1 MAELSARQIALT
13 ALRLWRK
20 EKHFADFII
29 SGLLTKTELNASDR
43 AFALELFYGVL
54 RNLTLLD
61 FWIGCLRGSGIDRD
75 LRDILR
81 FGLYQLLCLRTPEHA
96 AVHETVELA
105 AKKQRNV
112 VNAILRTATRQRRE
126 LLARAAAQPL
136 FARTS
141 HPQFLVERWQQHFGE
156 EHAEELCKWNNLP
169 APVYA
174 RINLLKIDRTKF
186 LHTYPESRPL
196 RDHSM
201 FVPFNSLPSS
211 ALERG
216 HCYIQDPSTTVACE
230 SLDPKPGE
238 RILDATAAP
247 GGKTG
252 YIAQLMENLGI
263 IVACDRD
270 PQRIDTLKENMARLG
285 VGIAQI
291 RQHDW
296 TGKRVPPEI
305 TSVAPFDR
313 ILIDA
318 PCSNT
323 GVMRRRV
330 DARWRLRATDFLRM
344 QQRQIEIVRAL
355 VRLLKP
361 NGLLVYSTC
370 SLEPEENEEVVRR
383 ILESSP
389 DLRLAEE
396 ERSLPFQDRFDG
408 AFAAKLI
415 RSA

>member
-1 MAELSARQIALT
+1 M
-13 ALRLWRK
+13 
-20 EKHFADFII
+20 
-29 SGLLTKTELNASDR
+29 
-43 AFALELFYGVL
+43 
-54 RNLTLLD
+54 
-61 FWIGCLRGSGIDRD
+61 
-75 LRDILR
+75 
-81 FGLYQLLCLRTPEHA
+81 
-96 AVHETVELA
+96 
-105 AKKQRNV
+105 
-112 VNAILRTATRQRRE
+112 
-126 LLARAAAQPL
+126 
-136 FARTS
+136 
-141 HPQFLVERWQQHFGE
+141 
-156 EHAEELCKWNNLP
+156 
-169 APVYA
+169 
-174 RINLLKIDRTKF
+174 
-186 LHTYPESRPL
+186 
-196 RDHSM
+196 
-201 FVPFNSLPSS
+201 
-211 ALERG
+211 
-216 HCYIQDPSTTVACE
+216 
-230 SLDPKPGE
+230 PGE

-270 PQRIDTLKENMARLG
+270 PQRIGILKENMARLG

-291 RQHDW
+291 LQHDW

-330 DARWRLRATDFLRM
+330 DVKWRLRATDFLRM
-344 QQRQIEIVRAL
+344 QKRQIEIVRLL

-383 ILESSP
+383 ILKSSP

>member
-29 SGLLTKTELNASDR
+29 SGLLTKTQLNASDR
-43 AFALELFYGVL
+43 GFALELFYGVL

-75 LRDILR
+75 LRDIVR

-112 VNAILRTATRQRRE
+112 VNAILRTATRQRSE
-126 LLARAAAQPL
+126 LLARAATQPL
-136 FARTS
+136 FVRTS
-141 HPQFLVERWQQHFGE
+141 HPQFLVERWQQHFGD

-196 RDHSM
+196 RDRSM
-201 FVPFNSLPSS
+201 FVQFNSLPSS

-216 HCYIQDPSTTVACE
+216 HCYIQDPSTAVACE
-230 SLDPKPGE
+230 LLDPKPAE

-263 IVACDRD
+263 IVVCDRD
-270 PQRIDTLKENMARLG
+270 PQRTDTLKENMARLG

-291 RQHDW
+291 LQHDW

-330 DARWRLRATDFLRM
+330 DVKWRLRATDFLRM
-344 QQRQIEIVRAL
+344 QQRQIEIVRA
-355 VRLLKP
+355 
-361 NGLLVYSTC
+361 
-370 SLEPEENEEVVRR
+370 
-383 ILESSP
+383 
-389 DLRLAEE
+389 
-396 ERSLPFQDRFDG
+396 
-408 AFAAKLI
+408 
-415 RSA
+415 